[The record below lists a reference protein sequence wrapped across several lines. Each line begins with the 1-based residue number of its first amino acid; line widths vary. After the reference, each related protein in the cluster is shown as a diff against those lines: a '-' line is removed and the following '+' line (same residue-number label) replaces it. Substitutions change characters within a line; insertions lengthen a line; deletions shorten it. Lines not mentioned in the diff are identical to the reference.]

1 MLKFLFKWLLPIS
14 LITDAAFAT
23 CCFYEGWTVLGVLTA
38 LACATTFVELF
49 ITSDYKNKN

>member
-1 MLKFLFKWLLPIS
+1 MFKFLSKWLPPVS

-38 LACATTFVELF
+38 LVCATTFVELF
-49 ITSDYKNKN
+49 VTSDYRKK